1 MMELESFPEELRR
14 RALEVGQ
21 VLRMEMFPKDTVC
34 PKKGKPSKEKR
45 FVIIGKYDD
54 KVVAA
59 LLINSQI
66 NENLFMRIGPYQH
79 MISSEKYD
87 FLDHDSYV
95 DGYLIREF
103 DAERVMDSAQYLG
116 ALAPEDIK
124 ESIQRAISSPQLK
137 PYLIK
142 RYKLQRS
149 PCDSYP
155 VEREIE
161 KGSGG
166 VL

>member
-21 VLRMEMFPKDTVC
+21 VLRMEMFSVDFVQ
-34 PKKGKPSKEKR
+34 PKKGKSSKEKR
-45 FVIIGKYDD
+45 FVIIGKHDD

-66 NENLFMRIGPYQH
+66 NENLFMKIGPYQH

-103 DAERVMDSAQYLG
+103 DATRVMNSAQYLG
-116 ALAPEDIK
+116 SLASEDVE
-124 ESIQRAISSPQLK
+124 ESIKRAVSSPQLK

-142 RYKLQRS
+142 RYKL
-149 PCDSYP
+149 
-155 VEREIE
+155 
-161 KGSGG
+161 K
-166 VL
+166 

>member
-21 VLRMEMFPKDTVC
+21 VLRMEMFPEDSVR
-34 PKKGKPSKEKR
+34 PKKGKSKEKR

-54 KVVAA
+54 TIVAA
-59 LLINSQI
+59 LLINSNI
-66 NENLFMRIGPYQH
+66 NEKLFTQIGPYQH
-79 MISSEKYD
+79 EIKCSQYS

-103 DAERVMDSAQYLG
+103 NAKRVLESADYLG
-116 ALAPEDIK
+116 SLLPEDVL
-124 ESIQRAISSPQLK
+124 ESIQRAVDSPKIK

-142 RYKLQRS
+142 KYKL
-149 PCDSYP
+149 
-155 VEREIE
+155 
-161 KGSGG
+161 K
-166 VL
+166 

>member
-21 VLRMEMFPKDTVC
+21 VLRMEMFPEDSVR
-34 PKKGKPSKEKR
+34 PKKGKLSKEKR
-45 FVIIGKYDD
+45 FVIIGKNDD

-59 LLINSQI
+59 LLINSEI
-66 NENLFMRIGPYQH
+66 NENLYMKIGPYQH
-79 MISSEKYD
+79 LILSDRYD

-103 DAERVMDSAQYLG
+103 DANRVIASADYLG
-116 ALAPEDIK
+116 SLTSEDVA
-124 ESIQRAISSPQLK
+124 ESIQRAVASPQLK

-142 RYKLQRS
+142 RYKL
-149 PCDSYP
+149 
-155 VEREIE
+155 
-161 KGSGG
+161 K
-166 VL
+166 

>member
-21 VLRMEMFPKDTVC
+21 VLRMEMFPEDSVR
-34 PKKGKPSKEKR
+34 PKKGKSSKEKR
-45 FVIIGKYDD
+45 FVIIGKNGDE
-54 KVVAA
+54 VVAA
-59 LLINSQI
+59 LLINSEI
-66 NENLFMRIGPYQH
+66 NEGLFLRIGPYQH
-79 MISSEKYD
+79 LISSERYD

-103 DAERVMDSAQYLG
+103 DANRVLDSAVFLG
-116 ALAPEDIK
+116 SLAPEDVA

-142 RYKLQRS
+142 RYNLK
-149 PCDSYP
+149 
-155 VEREIE
+155 
-161 KGSGG
+161 
-166 VL
+166 